1 MQLLLL
7 TKIMRMYLSKI
18 NQNIEFSFVV
28 LFTKLRIFKTNMMHK
43 RQKGSI
49 ICFLA
54 RQLLYL
60 TLKNIKIWLSFKLF
74 EILKNK
80 QIRTMIYVLLFIEHF
95 FFTKKTDK
103 MRKIGSKIDPGL
115 LQGAWK
121 CS

>member
-95 FFTKKTDK
+95 FFHEKNRQNEKNWVK
-103 MRKIGSKIDPGL
+103 N
-115 LQGAWK
+115 
-121 CS
+121 